1 MGMAMESIFVRVQR
15 VLSAN
20 IEVGVSAV
28 ERASSDSL
36 MREAIREVE
45 RAEDEARGE
54 LHEARCRR
62 TQAELRKALLSD
74 RIAALGEQARFALSK
89 DRPDLAET
97 AVSRQLEHEAE
108 AKQLGKAE
116 AEAADEEKRLNE
128 CLSALRLR
136 KAQMEKEHAAF
147 KASRCD
153 ASAATNACES
163 PAERA
168 ERKASRAETMFER
181 AMAAAGAPGAGLMDP
196 DDAAKLA
203 EVDALRREDA
213 VAERLAAMRAA
224 QEKAA
229 GRGARRTKRA

>member
-1 MGMAMESIFVRVQR
+1 MESIFVRVQR

-20 IEVGVSAV
+20 IEVGMGAV

-36 MREAIREVE
+36 MRQAIREVE
-45 RAEDEARGE
+45 RAEDEARSA
-54 LHEARCRR
+54 LHEARRRR
-62 TQAELRKALLSD
+62 TQAELTKALLQD
-74 RIAALGEQARFALSK
+74 RIATLNEQARFALSK
-89 DRPDLAET
+89 ERPDLAET
-97 AVSRQLEHEAE
+97 AVARQLEHEAQV
-108 AKQLGKAE
+108 KQLDKAE
-116 AEAADEEKRLNE
+116 AETIDEEERLSE
-128 CLSALRLR
+128 CISALKLR

-153 ASAATNACES
+153 ASAATDPCDS

-181 AMAAAGAPGAGLMDP
+181 AMAAAGSPGPGLTDP

-203 EVDALRREDA
+203 ELDALRREAA

-229 GRGARRTKRA
+229 ARGARQAKRA